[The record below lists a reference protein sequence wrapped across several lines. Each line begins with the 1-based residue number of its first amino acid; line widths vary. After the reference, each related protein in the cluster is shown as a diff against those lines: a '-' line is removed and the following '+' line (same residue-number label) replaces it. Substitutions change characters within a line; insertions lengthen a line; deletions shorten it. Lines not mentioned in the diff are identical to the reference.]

1 MMMTEMNTHKKD
13 VIDVLVVLLVVLL
26 GAARSYIH
34 VALVVLK
41 LAEHRQLRRGV
52 GKQRRILVS
61 YLPNY
66 RQES

>member
-34 VALVVLK
+34 VALVV
-41 LAEHRQLRRGV
+41 AQV
-52 GKQRRILVS
+52 G
-61 YLPNY
+61 
-66 RQES
+66 

>member
-1 MMMTEMNTHKKD
+1 MMMTEMNTHKK
-13 VIDVLVVLLVVLL
+13 DVLVVLLVVLL